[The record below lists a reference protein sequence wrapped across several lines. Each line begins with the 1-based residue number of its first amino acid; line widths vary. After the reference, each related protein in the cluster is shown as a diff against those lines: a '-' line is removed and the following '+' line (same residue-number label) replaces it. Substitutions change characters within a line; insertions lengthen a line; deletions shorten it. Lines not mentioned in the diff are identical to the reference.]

1 MVSLENNG
9 DLIEC
14 SSLVLSESDLHTDCD
29 QQMCNKGLR

>member
-14 SSLVLSESDLHTDCD
+14 SSLVLSECGLHADL
-29 QQMCNKGLR
+29 RFFFFSFSR